1 MLVEYKMENKL
12 IATSSTL
19 CNSGICKSDVAA
31 VGKMELVPLVVKDV
45 VLCLVRYATS
55 LVCS

>member
-19 CNSGICKSDVAA
+19 YIVEYAIVMLLPLKKV
-31 VGKMELVPLVVKDV
+31 ELVPLVVKGA
-45 VLCLVRYATS
+45 CRI
-55 LVCS
+55 

>member
-19 CNSGICKSDVAA
+19 CNSGICNSDVAA
-31 VGKMELVPLVVKDV
+31 VGKVELVVKGV
-45 VLCLVRYATS
+45 VLCLVCYATS
-55 LVCS
+55 SVCS